1 MAARSQNSKR
11 AACPDP
17 LFLSPCFLK
26 MRTGIGL
33 GSNIGDRLATLRA
46 ARDAILTLPGV
57 LPPILLPPVFESE
70 AVDCEPG
77 TPPFLNT
84 VMEFEYTEASLGR
97 PSKHPRNVSR
107 SIDLDILYVGNL
119 SLHNE
124 EIVIPHPRLPLRRF
138 VLAPLA
144 AIRPDLVL
152 PGQGESVSALLAGLP
167 DDGAMRRWAESW

>member
-1 MAARSQNSKR
+1 
-11 AACPDP
+11 
-17 LFLSPCFLK
+17 

-46 ARDAILTLPGV
+46 ARDAILTQPGV
-57 LPPILLPPVFESE
+57 LPPIVLAPVFESE

-84 VMEFEYTEASLGR
+84 VMEFEYNGHPVTLLDALRGIEVSLGR

-152 PGQGESVSALLAGLP
+152 PGRGESVSASLAGLP
-167 DDGAMRRWAESW
+167 DDGAMRHWAESW